1 MVLVAVCN
9 GLVKDCNYQ
18 QPTVINTAEDL
29 EPLLAAITSMYN
41 IVHFNMD

>member
-1 MVLVAVCN
+1 MDSSKIAINL
-9 GLVKDCNYQ
+9 KYQ